1 MNFLTYNYID
11 KDGITHNYIYK
22 YGIIYNYIYKDGINK
37 ENFISRT
44 IQISDYQHK
53 KIKEYEDKIIEEL
66 SIISEEEQLRAR
78 ITISN
83 ILKSIPL
90 ELFPISSNI
99 EVSYVFN
106 NNTNRIEIL
115 EIIDDFESLY
125 SDNNE

>member
-66 SIISEEEQLRAR
+66 SIISEE
-78 ITISN
+78 
-83 ILKSIPL
+83 
-90 ELFPISSNI
+90 
-99 EVSYVFN
+99 
-106 NNTNRIEIL
+106 
-115 EIIDDFESLY
+115 
-125 SDNNE
+125 